1 VAGLADAVQEAVVAQ
16 LPAMSLD
23 RSWLAPG
30 IYGRIWQFGLAAAKA
45 KRGRMLILP
54 IQKKKDAYSFIFL
67 ASSMLK
73 ILSSSPQSSIIFC
86 NHGENSFHFWYA
98 IQMGF
103 IYFSKSSGDRVW
115 TRSGPTSS

>member
-1 VAGLADAVQEAVVAQ
+1 MAKFAK
-16 LPAMSLD
+16 
-23 RSWLAPG
+23 
-30 IYGRIWQFGLAAAKA
+30 FGLAAAKA

-86 NHGENSFHFWYA
+86 NHGENSFHFLFSYA

-103 IYFSKSSGDRVW
+103 ISFSKSSA
-115 TRSGPTSS
+115 GPV